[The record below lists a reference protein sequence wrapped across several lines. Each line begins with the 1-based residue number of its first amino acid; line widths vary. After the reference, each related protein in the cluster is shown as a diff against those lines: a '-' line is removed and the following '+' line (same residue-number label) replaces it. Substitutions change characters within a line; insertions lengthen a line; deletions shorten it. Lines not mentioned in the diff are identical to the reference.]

1 MKKETRT
8 QVEIDACN
16 LRFYARLFREYHWQT
31 DVMHWS
37 VFAATCRLGMKS
49 IPDCY
54 DYVRRYYAVPAY
66 IGKRVRVGG
75 KEGVIVKA
83 NGSQQYV
90 HIRLDDAKHA
100 NPYHPT
106 DGIEYLES

>member
-37 VFAATCRLGMKS
+37 VFAATCESIADRLT
-49 IPDCY
+49 PPE
-54 DYVRRYYAVPAY
+54 AVEAHALDEN
-66 IGKRVRVGG
+66 GG
-75 KEGVIVKA
+75 ENDRG
-83 NGSQQYV
+83 
-90 HIRLDDAKHA
+90 
-100 NPYHPT
+100 
-106 DGIEYLES
+106 